1 MQRQVYLIARDL
13 THVRVCRIGNQAAPH
28 FGNAAGFFNHA
39 ARKPRNVR
47 TNKLLVGS
55 FPVNAQQPGYK
66 VPGIGNEAVPAH
78 SHFDVGTNIVFVS
91 FFLSQSFF
99 TSPSHS
105 SIRVRGVH
113 ECAHPWQVSHM

>member
-1 MQRQVYLIARDL
+1 MQRQVYLLARDL

-78 SHFDVGTNIVFVS
+78 SHFDVGTNIVF
-91 FFLSQSFF
+91 
-99 TSPSHS
+99 H
-105 SIRVRGVH
+105 GVKSEGGIKGATKKPYFH
-113 ECAHPWQVSHM
+113 GMRKIAARKSKGV